1 MTCEPHVQLERLVLK
16 SKPAGRQFTL
26 RYSCLVLLLV
36 DTDVIPTCDSSAY
49 EKGKVTEKCMA
60 RFKQLP
66 CTSCTYIFFFHAARL
81 LRFGGTYCLHLH
93 SGQYRFIYLKR
104 Q

>member
-1 MTCEPHVQLERLVLK
+1 MTCEPHVHLERLVPK
-16 SKPAGRQFTL
+16 SKPADRQFTL
-26 RYSCLVLLLV
+26 RYSCRVVLLV

-49 EKGKVTEKCMA
+49 ERGKVTENCMA
-60 RFKQLP
+60 RFKQLHIYI
-66 CTSCTYIFFFHAARL
+66 YIFFPHAARL

-93 SGQYRFIYLKR
+93 SGQYRFIYLKH